1 MGKRVSVGKRL
12 EIRLDPEHRRKLE
25 EVARS
30 GELTVSEAVRRMI
43 ERAYGEEARARR
55 MEAAREISR
64 LDLEDVPD
72 PETLSRQLEGAH
84 ESTDLR

>member
-1 MGKRVSVGKRL
+1 MGKRL
-12 EIRLDPEHRRKLE
+12 EIRLGPEHRRKLE

-30 GELTVSEAVRRMI
+30 GELTISEAVRRMI
-43 ERAYGEEARARR
+43 ERAYDEEARARR
-55 MEAAREISR
+55 MVAAGEISR

-84 ESTDLR
+84 GSADLR

>member
-1 MGKRVSVGKRL
+1 MGKRL
-12 EIRLDPEHRRKLE
+12 EIRLDSEHRRKLE

-43 ERAYGEEARARR
+43 DRAYDEESRARR
-55 MEAAREISR
+55 VVAAEEISR

-84 ESTDLR
+84 ESADLH